1 MPNFRIHTHTH
12 SQLTAMA
19 AAAAANANAAAMSP
33 LQAAEQFLGSI
44 NTWPSSII
52 FSLFAE
58 TPSPSVIE
66 YLTDIFSGN
75 ALPKTL
81 AYKLYSTC
89 NPEAANELVRQLF
102 YTRFSLWHS
111 SDTVRRNSLY
121 YDLHLKKLVRRN
133 VKYLP
138 ELPEEKPVPVPGL
151 PAPRLG
157 VQNTPTPL
165 MINAALQ
172 VLRREVL

>member
-1 MPNFRIHTHTH
+1 M
-12 SQLTAMA
+12 
-19 AAAAANANAAAMSP
+19 AAAANANAAAMSP
-33 LQAAEQFLGSI
+33 LQAAEQLLGSI

-58 TPSPSVIE
+58 TSSPRVIE
-66 YLTDIFSGN
+66 YLTDFFSGN

-102 YTRFSLWHS
+102 YTRFFLWHS
-111 SDTVRRNSLY
+111 SDTVRRHSLY
-121 YDLHLKKLVRRN
+121 YDLRLKKLVRRN
-133 VKYLP
+133 VSYLP
-138 ELPEEKPVPVPGL
+138 EVPKENPVPVPGL
-151 PAPRLG
+151 QAPLLG

-165 MINAALQ
+165 MIKAALQ

>member
-1 MPNFRIHTHTH
+1 MPNSRKYTQ
-12 SQLTAMA
+12 SLTAM
-19 AAAAANANAAAMSP
+19 AANANAAAMS
-33 LQAAEQFLGSI
+33 LLHAAEQYLGSI

-58 TPSPSVIE
+58 TPSPTIVE
-66 YLTDIFSGN
+66 YLTKFFAGN
-75 ALPKTL
+75 DVPKTL
-81 AYKLYSTC
+81 AYRLYSAC

-111 SDTVRRNSLY
+111 DTVRRHSLY
-121 YDLHLKKLVRRN
+121 YDVRMKKLVRRN
-133 VKYLP
+133 VPYLP
-138 ELPEEKPVPVPGL
+138 ELPEEIPVPVPGL
-151 PAPRLG
+151 QAPRLG
-157 VQNTPTPL
+157 VENTPTLL

>member
-1 MPNFRIHTHTH
+1 MPNSRTYTQ

-19 AAAAANANAAAMSP
+19 ASNANAAAMSP
-33 LQAAEQFLGSI
+33 LQAAEQYLGSI

-58 TPSPSVIE
+58 TPSPRVIE
-66 YLTDIFSGN
+66 YLTEFFSGN

-81 AYKLYSTC
+81 AYKLYSAC

-111 SDTVRRNSLY
+111 SDTVRRHSLY
-121 YDLHLKKLVRRN
+121 YDVRLKKLVDHN
-133 VKYLP
+133 VPYLP
-138 ELPEEKPVPVPGL
+138 ELPEENPVPVPGL
-151 PAPRLG
+151 QAPRLG
-157 VQNTPTPL
+157 AENTPTHL
-165 MINAALQ
+165 LINAALQ
-172 VLRREVL
+172 VLRRELL

>member
-1 MPNFRIHTHTH
+1 MA
-12 SQLTAMA
+12 TAA
-19 AAAAANANAAAMSP
+19 ANAAAMSP
-33 LQAAEQFLGSI
+33 LQAAEHLLGSI
-44 NTWPSSII
+44 NTWPASII

-58 TPSPSVIE
+58 TPSPRVIE
-66 YLTDIFSGN
+66 YLTDFFSGN

-81 AYKLYSTC
+81 AYKLYSDC

-111 SDTVRRNSLY
+111 SDTVRRHSLY
-121 YDLHLKKLVRRN
+121 YDLRLKKLVRRN
-133 VKYLP
+133 VPYLA
-138 ELPEEKPVPVPGL
+138 EFPEEKPVPVPGL
-151 PAPRLG
+151 QAPLLG

-172 VLRREVL
+172 LLRQKVL